1 MKKFL
6 LVLTAA
12 SLFICACAPKNDTL
26 FKEAVKLGR
35 EGKLSAALK
44 IYNNILK
51 KEPEFFS
58 ALINRAIIYEK
69 IGEYKLAEQ
78 DYIEALIIDPNRPE
92 LLNNVGSFY
101 LSQKRPLLALN
112 YLDRALNIT
121 PNYFIALLN
130 RAAANEELGYLN
142 AAAEDLDTALAIAP
156 QNLTVIRN
164 KAVVDYKRFYFEAAI
179 NGFTQVLY
187 YNPTDAK
194 TFYARGMA
202 FRLSGKYANALNDFT
217 MAISLDHNYIY
228 ALYRRAE
235 MLFKSGDY
243 QAALGDL
250 ERLKGINN
258 TFAPAYE
265 LTGDIIAIED
275 PVPAVANYLAAKKL
289 DPANTERYDAKIRLM
304 STERGRKGII
314 AKTFLDL

>member
-6 LVLTAA
+6 LVLTVI
-12 SLFICACAPKNDTL
+12 SLFVCACAPKNDAL

-35 EGKLSAALK
+35 EGKLSAALR

-51 KEPEFFS
+51 KDPEFFS
-58 ALINRAIIYEK
+58 ALVNRAIIYEK
-69 IGEYKLAEQ
+69 IGEYNLAEQ
-78 DYIEALIIDPNRPE
+78 DYIEALTLDPKRPE

-101 LSQKRPLLALN
+101 LSQKRPLLALS
-112 YLDRALNIT
+112 YLDQAVQIN
-121 PNYFIALLN
+121 PDYYIALLN
-130 RAAANEELGYLN
+130 RAAVNQELGYLN
-142 AAAEDLDTALAIAP
+142 AAADDLDHALEILP
-156 QNLTVIRN
+156 GNLTVIRS
-164 KAVVDYKRFYFEAAI
+164 KAIVDYDRFYFEDAI
-179 NGFTQVLY
+179 KGFTEVLY
-187 YNPTDAK
+187 YNPNDAK

-202 FRLSGKYANALNDFT
+202 FRLSGKYANALNDFN
-217 MAISLDHNYIY
+217 MALSIDNNYVY

-235 MLFKSGDY
+235 LLFKSGDY

-250 ERLKGINN
+250 DRLKGLDN

-289 DPANTERYDAKIRLM
+289 DPANADRYDAKIRLM
-304 STERGRKGII
+304 GSERGRKGVI

>member
-26 FKEAVKLGR
+26 FKEAVKLGK
-35 EGKLSAALK
+35 EGKLPAALK

-51 KEPEFFS
+51 KDPEFFS

-69 IGEYKLAEQ
+69 IGENGLAEQ
-78 DYIEALIIDPNRPE
+78 DYIEALTIDPNRPE
-92 LLNNVGSFY
+92 LLNNIGSFY
-101 LSQKRPLLALN
+101 LAQKRPLLALS
-112 YLDRALNIT
+112 YLDKALRLN
-121 PNYFIALLN
+121 PNYFVALLN
-130 RAAANEELGYLN
+130 RAAVNEELGYFN
-142 AAAEDLDTALAIAP
+142 AAADDLDQALAIAP
-156 QNLTVIRN
+156 GNLTVIKN
-164 KAVVDYKRFYFEAAI
+164 KAIVDYKRFYFEAAI
-179 NGFTQVLY
+179 NGFTEVLY
-187 YNPTDAK
+187 NNPTDAK

-202 FRLSGKYANALNDFT
+202 FRLSGKYANALNDFN
-217 MAISLDHNYIY
+217 MALNLDHNYVL

-250 ERLKGINN
+250 DTLKGINN

-275 PVPAVANYLAAKKL
+275 PIPAVANYLAAKKI
-289 DPANTERYDAKIRLM
+289 DPANSERYDAKIRLM
-304 STERGRKGII
+304 ASERGRKGII